1 MQLDPASQKEAI
13 GLLRL
18 MWAHVGGAGVTR
30 AEAEQGFR
38 DHVLSRKSRGGKF
51 RFLGGETPKFF
62 DFGWMDQRNDCC
74 FMVRSRFLVKKN

>member
-1 MQLDPASQKEAI
+1 MQLAQEPASQKEAI

-30 AEAEQGFR
+30 TEGEQRFR

-51 RFLGGETPKFF
+51 RFLGGKTLKFF
-62 DFGWMDQRNDCC
+62 DFG
-74 FMVRSRFLVKKN
+74 